1 MLRGLEYLR
10 SAGVVPDERVAEAID
25 LVASK
30 RDGDGRWPL
39 ETRYPGVM
47 PVEMDEGEGRP
58 SRWNTLRALRVLNWY
73 SAGESL
79 DIEHPVYLMTE
90 RSIAAYDVSQR
101 VKTYDADMELM
112 HPNRSKMVQIALE
125 VLPFP
130 KTAALRAIDLGIGTG
145 YFTER
150 FLNHFPNSR
159 VLGIDG
165 AQAMIELAK
174 ARLKSLASRVQFV
187 IGDFRKLQELAPG
200 AGTVDVVFSA
210 YALHHLSR
218 PDKET
223 VLRQVVELL
232 VPGGWFVNADLI
244 VADSPELESR
254 LQEIRIAGIVER
266 AHGSDNRFADSASTR
281 RFLADLEKNERDQPL
296 TLAED
301 LALLRSSGLKNV
313 SAFWL
318 EYRELVSAGQK

>member
-1 MLRGLEYLR
+1 
-10 SAGVVPDERVAEAID
+10 
-25 LVASK
+25 
-30 RDGDGRWPL
+30 
-39 ETRYPGVM
+39 
-47 PVEMDEGEGRP
+47 
-58 SRWNTLRALRVLNWY
+58 
-73 SAGESL
+73 
-79 DIEHPVYLMTE
+79 MTE

-112 HPNRSKMVQIALE
+112 HPNRSKMVQIAIE
-125 VLPFP
+125 VLPFH

-145 YFTER
+145 YFSER
-150 FLNHFPNSR
+150 FLNQFPNSR

-174 ARLKSLASRVQFV
+174 ARLKSFASRVEFA

-200 AGTVDVVFSA
+200 AGTVDVIFSA

-218 PDKET
+218 SDKET
-223 VLRQVVELL
+223 VLKQLVELL

-244 VADSPELESR
+244 VADSAQLENR
-254 LQEIRIAGIVER
+254 LQQIRIAGIVER
-266 AHGSDNRFADSASTR
+266 AGGSDNRFVDSASTR
-281 RFLADLEKNERDQPL
+281 RFLADLERKEADQPL

-301 LALLRSSGLKNV
+301 LDVLRGSGLKNA

-318 EYRELVSAGQK
+318 EYRELVSGGQK

>member
-1 MLRGLEYLR
+1 
-10 SAGVVPDERVAEAID
+10 
-25 LVASK
+25 
-30 RDGDGRWPL
+30 
-39 ETRYPGVM
+39 
-47 PVEMDEGEGRP
+47 
-58 SRWNTLRALRVLNWY
+58 
-73 SAGESL
+73 
-79 DIEHPVYLMTE
+79 MTE

-101 VKTYDADMELM
+101 VKTYDTDMELM

-125 VLPFP
+125 VLPFA

-150 FLNHFPNSR
+150 FLNNFPNSR

-165 AQAMIELAK
+165 AQAMIELAE

-187 IGDFRKLQELAPG
+187 IGDFRKLQDLAPD

-218 PDKET
+218 PDKQT
-223 VLRQVVELL
+223 VLRQVAELF

-254 LQEIRIAGIVER
+254 LQEIRVAGIVER
-266 AHGSDNRFADSASTR
+266 ARGSDNRFADSSSTR

-301 LALLRSSGLKNV
+301 LEVLRSSGLKNV

-318 EYRELVSAGQK
+318 EYREMVSAGQK

>member
-1 MLRGLEYLR
+1 
-10 SAGVVPDERVAEAID
+10 
-25 LVASK
+25 
-30 RDGDGRWPL
+30 
-39 ETRYPGVM
+39 
-47 PVEMDEGEGRP
+47 
-58 SRWNTLRALRVLNWY
+58 
-73 SAGESL
+73 
-79 DIEHPVYLMTE
+79 MTE
-90 RSIAAYDVSQR
+90 QSIAAYDVSQR

-112 HPNRSKMVQIALE
+112 HPNRSKMVQVALE

-130 KTAALRAIDLGIGTG
+130 KTAALQAIDLGIGTG

-150 FLNHFPNSR
+150 FLNNFPNSR

-174 ARLKSLASRVQFV
+174 ARLISLASRVEFV
-187 IGDFRKLQELAPG
+187 IGDFRRLQELAPG

-210 YALHHLSR
+210 YALHHLRRS
-218 PDKET
+218 DKET
-223 VLRQVVELL
+223 VVRQVVELL

-266 AHGSDNRFADSASTR
+266 ARGSDNRFADSASTR

-301 LALLRSSGLKNV
+301 LEILRSSGLRNV
-313 SAFWL
+313 APFWL
-318 EYRELVSAGQK
+318 EYRELVSGGQK

>member
-1 MLRGLEYLR
+1 
-10 SAGVVPDERVAEAID
+10 
-25 LVASK
+25 
-30 RDGDGRWPL
+30 
-39 ETRYPGVM
+39 
-47 PVEMDEGEGRP
+47 
-58 SRWNTLRALRVLNWY
+58 
-73 SAGESL
+73 
-79 DIEHPVYLMTE
+79 MTE

-112 HPNRSKMVQIALE
+112 HPNRSKMVQVALE

-145 YFTER
+145 YFTKR
-150 FLNHFPNSR
+150 FLNNFPNSR

-165 AQAMIELAK
+165 AHAMIELAQ

-187 IGDFRKLQELAPG
+187 IGDFRKLQELAPE
-200 AGTVDVVFSA
+200 AGTADIVFSA
-210 YALHHLSR
+210 YALHHISR
-218 PDKET
+218 PDKER
-223 VLRQVVELL
+223 VLSRVIELL

-244 VADSPELESR
+244 VADSPELERR

-266 AHGSDNRFADSASTR
+266 ARGSDNRFADSASTR
-281 RFLADLEKNERDQPL
+281 GFLDNLEKNERDQPL

-301 LALLRSSGLKNV
+301 LALLRSSDLKNV

>member
-1 MLRGLEYLR
+1 
-10 SAGVVPDERVAEAID
+10 
-25 LVASK
+25 
-30 RDGDGRWPL
+30 
-39 ETRYPGVM
+39 
-47 PVEMDEGEGRP
+47 
-58 SRWNTLRALRVLNWY
+58 
-73 SAGESL
+73 
-79 DIEHPVYLMTE
+79 MTE

-112 HPNRSKMVQIALE
+112 HPNRSKMLQIAIE

-150 FLNHFPNSR
+150 FLNNFPNSR

-165 AQAMIELAK
+165 AQAMVELAK
-174 ARLKSLASRVQFV
+174 ARLKSLATRVQFV

-210 YALHHLSR
+210 YALHHLSLT
-218 PDKET
+218 DKET
-223 VLRQVVELL
+223 VLRQVVGLL
-232 VPGGWFVNADLI
+232 VPNGWFINADLI
-244 VADSPELESR
+244 VADSPELESQ
-254 LQEIRIAGIVER
+254 LQEIRVAGIVKR
-266 AHGSDNRFADSASTR
+266 AGGSDNRFADAASTR

-301 LALLRSSGLKNV
+301 LALLRSSGLKHV
-313 SAFWL
+313 SAFWI
-318 EYRELVSAGQK
+318 EYRELVSGGQK

>member
-1 MLRGLEYLR
+1 
-10 SAGVVPDERVAEAID
+10 
-25 LVASK
+25 
-30 RDGDGRWPL
+30 
-39 ETRYPGVM
+39 
-47 PVEMDEGEGRP
+47 
-58 SRWNTLRALRVLNWY
+58 
-73 SAGESL
+73 
-79 DIEHPVYLMTE
+79 MTE
-90 RSIAAYDVSQR
+90 PSIAAYEVSQR
-101 VKTYDADMELM
+101 VKTYDTDMELM

-130 KTAALRAIDLGIGTG
+130 KTAPLRAIDLGIGTG
-145 YFTER
+145 YFTKQ
-150 FLNHFPNSR
+150 FLDHFPNSR

-174 ARLKSLASRVQFV
+174 ARLMSLASRVQFV
-187 IGDFRKLQELAPG
+187 IGDFRKLQELTSG
-200 AGTVDVVFSA
+200 AGTIDVVFSS

-223 VLRQVVELL
+223 VLRRVVELL

-254 LQEIRIAGIVER
+254 LQELRIAGIVER
-266 AHGSDNRFADSASTR
+266 AHGSNNRFADSASTR
-281 RFLADLEKNERDQPL
+281 RFLANLERKEVDQPL

-301 LALLRSSGLKNV
+301 LTLLRSSGLKNV

-318 EYRELVSAGQK
+318 EFRELVSAGQK

>member
-1 MLRGLEYLR
+1 
-10 SAGVVPDERVAEAID
+10 
-25 LVASK
+25 
-30 RDGDGRWPL
+30 
-39 ETRYPGVM
+39 
-47 PVEMDEGEGRP
+47 
-58 SRWNTLRALRVLNWY
+58 
-73 SAGESL
+73 
-79 DIEHPVYLMTE
+79 MTE

-112 HPNRSKMVQIALE
+112 HPNRSKMVQVALE

-130 KTAALRAIDLGIGTG
+130 KTAALRAIDLGMGTG

-150 FLNHFPNSR
+150 FLNNFPNSR

-174 ARLKSLASRVQFV
+174 ARLTSLASRVQFV
-187 IGDFRKLQELAPG
+187 IGDFRKLQELAPD
-200 AGTVDVVFSA
+200 AGTIDVVFSA

-244 VADSPELESR
+244 VSDSPELENR
-254 LQEIRIAGIVER
+254 LQQIRIAGIVER
-266 AHGSDNRFADSASTR
+266 AHGSDSRFVDSASTR
-281 RFLADLEKNERDQPL
+281 RFLADLERKEADQPL

-301 LALLRSSGLKNV
+301 LELLRSSGLKNV
-313 SAFWL
+313 STFWL
-318 EYRELVSAGQK
+318 EYRELVNGGQK

>member
-1 MLRGLEYLR
+1 
-10 SAGVVPDERVAEAID
+10 
-25 LVASK
+25 
-30 RDGDGRWPL
+30 
-39 ETRYPGVM
+39 
-47 PVEMDEGEGRP
+47 
-58 SRWNTLRALRVLNWY
+58 
-73 SAGESL
+73 
-79 DIEHPVYLMTE
+79 MTE

-101 VKTYDADMELM
+101 VKTYDTDMELM
-112 HPNRSKMVQIALE
+112 HPNRSKMIQIALE

-130 KTAALRAIDLGIGTG
+130 KTAVLRAIDLGIGTG

-150 FLNHFPNSR
+150 FLNNFPNSH

-174 ARLKSLASRVQFV
+174 ARLTSLASRVQFV
-187 IGDFRKLQELAPG
+187 LGDFRKLPELAVS

-223 VLRQVVELL
+223 VLRQVLKLL
-232 VPGGWFVNADLI
+232 VPGGWFMNADLI
-244 VADSPELESR
+244 LANSPELESR
-254 LQEIRIAGIVER
+254 LQELRVTGIVER
-266 AHGSDNRFADSASTR
+266 ANGLDNRFIDLASTR

-301 LALLRSSGLKNV
+301 LELLRSSGLKNV

>member
-1 MLRGLEYLR
+1 
-10 SAGVVPDERVAEAID
+10 
-25 LVASK
+25 
-30 RDGDGRWPL
+30 
-39 ETRYPGVM
+39 
-47 PVEMDEGEGRP
+47 
-58 SRWNTLRALRVLNWY
+58 
-73 SAGESL
+73 
-79 DIEHPVYLMTE
+79 MTE

-112 HPNRSKMVQIALE
+112 HPNRSKMVQVALE

-130 KTAALRAIDLGIGTG
+130 KTTALRAIDLGIGTG

-150 FLNHFPNSR
+150 FLNNFPNSR

-165 AQAMIELAK
+165 AHAMIELAK
-174 ARLKSLASRVQFV
+174 ARLTSLASRVQIV
-187 IGDFRKLQELAPG
+187 IGDFRNLQELAPG
-200 AGTVDVVFSA
+200 AGSIDIVFSA

-218 PDKET
+218 ADKET

-244 VADSPELESR
+244 VADSPELESH

-266 AHGSDNRFADSASTR
+266 ARGSDNRFVNSASTR
-281 RFLADLEKNERDQPL
+281 RFLAELEKNERDQPL
-296 TLAED
+296 ALAED

-313 SAFWL
+313 ASFWL

>member
-1 MLRGLEYLR
+1 
-10 SAGVVPDERVAEAID
+10 
-25 LVASK
+25 
-30 RDGDGRWPL
+30 
-39 ETRYPGVM
+39 
-47 PVEMDEGEGRP
+47 
-58 SRWNTLRALRVLNWY
+58 
-73 SAGESL
+73 
-79 DIEHPVYLMTE
+79 MTE

-130 KTAALRAIDLGIGTG
+130 RTATLRAIDLGIGTG

-150 FLNHFPNSR
+150 FLNNFPNSR
-159 VLGIDG
+159 VLGVDG

-174 ARLKSLASRVQFV
+174 ARLKSLASRVEFV
-187 IGDFRKLQELAPG
+187 IGDFRKLQELAPD
-200 AGTVDVVFSA
+200 AGTIDIVFSA
-210 YALHHLSR
+210 YALHHLGR
-218 PDKET
+218 LHKET

-244 VADSPELESR
+244 VADSPELERR
-254 LQEIRIAGIVER
+254 LQEIRVTGIVER
-266 AHGSDNRFADSASTR
+266 AHGLDNRFIDLASTR
-281 RFLADLEKNERDQPL
+281 RFLGDLEKNERDQPL

-301 LALLRSSGLKNV
+301 LEVLRSSGLKSV